1 MRFDEE
7 ERTTLMTEEAKRTVA
22 VALGYDGDKKAPPKV
37 AAAGY
42 GYVAERILDLAFA
55 AGVKVRQ
62 DADLAEILAAV
73 DLDAEIPPEAFAAVA
88 EILSYIYRLND
99 ETAKG
104 AFLS

>member
-22 VALGYDGDKKAPPKV
+22 VALDYDEDQKAPPKV

-73 DLDAEIPPEAFAAVA
+73 A